1 MEKRVLNAAEAAAM
15 NHAYWAGCADTHLAD
30 GAYYRRVRDVLP
42 LLCDVY
48 LSPSDHV
55 LDVGCGN
62 GEYTQYIASRC
73 RQVRAF
79 DLSPKLVEQAR
90 ARGAANI
97 DFRTG
102 DVATLSE
109 HADTIFD
116 AVFVMGVFVTIHGDR
131 FASAVSELAALVRA
145 GGLLITR
152 DSVTAQGDILRHVN
166 DGYVAHY
173 RSAQTFIGTIVDAG
187 FELER
192 TVFLEP
198 FKEMTNSFFVFRRV
212 ATG

>member
-1 MEKRVLNAAEAAAM
+1 MQTRMTAAEAAAM
-15 NHAYWAGCADTHLAD
+15 NHAYWASCNDTHLAD

-48 LSPSDHV
+48 LTPGDHV

-73 RQVRAF
+73 RHVRAF
-79 DLSPKLVEQAR
+79 DLSAQLVEQAR
-90 ARGAANI
+90 ARAVPNVE
-97 DFRTG
+97 FRTG
-102 DVATLSE
+102 DVASLSE
-109 HADTIFD
+109 HRDTRFD

-131 FASAVSELAALVRA
+131 FASAVSELAALVRPR
-145 GGLLITR
+145 GVLVTR
-152 DSVTAQGDILRHVN
+152 DSVTMQGEIMRHVS

-173 RSAQTFIGTIVDAG
+173 RSADTFVDTISAAG

-192 TVFLEP
+192 SVFLEP
-198 FKEMTNSFFVFRRV
+198 FKEMTNSFFVFRRL
-212 ATG
+212 AA